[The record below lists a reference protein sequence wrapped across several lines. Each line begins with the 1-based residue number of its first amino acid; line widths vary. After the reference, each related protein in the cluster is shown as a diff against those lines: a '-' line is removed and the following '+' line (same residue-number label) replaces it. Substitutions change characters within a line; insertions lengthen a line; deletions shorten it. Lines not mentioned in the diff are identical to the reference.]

1 MAGWWVRGGV
11 HDALR
16 VLVMSVGG
24 IEVIGRCALKV
35 LGQFEVSY
43 IPLSITSHN
52 HPGHLS
58 GFVDISL
65 DGCFASASAA
75 ANLTCPTG
83 VSQVNF
89 LLFSH

>member
-1 MAGWWVRGGV
+1 MRGGV

-16 VLVMSVGG
+16 VLVISVGG

-43 IPLSITSHN
+43 IPSQSHN

-58 GFVDISL
+58 GFVVSP
-65 DGCFASASAA
+65 GCFASASAA

-83 VSQVNF
+83 VS
-89 LLFSH
+89 